1 MFRML
6 LYAIFFF
13 FKQKTAYEM
22 RISDWSSDVCS
33 SDLPAGLKQAQQLP
47 EPIFTPSTK
56 AAVGD
61 HDQNVSF
68 DAVVD
73 AVGADLANQVRDAT
87 LPIYRW
93 AAAYAAERG
102 IIIADTKFEFGTDAD
117 GKLYVMDEML
127 TPDRADEHTSELQS
141 LMRT

>member
-87 LPIYRW
+87 SAIYRW
-93 AAAYAAERG
+93 AAAYAADRG
-102 IIIADTKFEFGTDAD
+102 LIIADTKFEFGTEAD
-117 GKLYVMDEML
+117 RSEERRVGEESVSKCGSGVM
-127 TPDRADEHTSELQS
+127 PDQ
-141 LMRT
+141 